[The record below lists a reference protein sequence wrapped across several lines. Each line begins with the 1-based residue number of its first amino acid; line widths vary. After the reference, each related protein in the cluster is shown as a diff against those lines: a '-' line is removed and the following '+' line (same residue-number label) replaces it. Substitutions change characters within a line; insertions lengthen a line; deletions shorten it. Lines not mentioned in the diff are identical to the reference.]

1 MRDLY
6 QNSDAKLSVATAA
19 EVLNAIDSFKINKFP
34 LALAEKSNPIV
45 LDRANDSACRRVMPV
60 ISLARCNNMLY
71 ALDGI
76 DAVSAYRG
84 SDAASK
90 TDVVIQTVNMSPSS
104 VMRYLY
110 APNQFETTAQVIALL
125 SHTELL
131 SAPPLHR
138 AMQSESERR
147 LTAGSVL
154 LSAAGIEHGFSHKSV
169 DRLLEAN
176 SERLPGVCE
185 RAVQVLGT
193 IGEALGQC
201 SYDAR
206 KAARVPHYLSALAA
220 LMMREDVAGD
230 DIAAL
235 TTWLFERGCRD
246 AVYKRTVSCPQPGY
260 DLKRRTRVL
269 YWFVRSRVWTIDNHK
284 LNTFTHYYEHNGTF
298 TAKSG
303 AETIILTAEPL
314 STTERKILAGCTN
327 TPAYFEAL
335 RDFKN
340 GIKEYGV
347 AL

>member
-19 EVLNAIDSFKINKFP
+19 EVLSAIDNFKISKFP
-34 LALAEKSNPIV
+34 LAVAEKSDPIV

-60 ISLARCNNMLY
+60 VSLARCNNMLY

-84 SDAASK
+84 SDVASK
-90 TDVVIQTVNMSPSS
+90 TDVVIQTVNMSTSS

-138 AMQSESERR
+138 AMQAASERR

-154 LSAAGIEHGFSHKSV
+154 LSAAGIAHGFCCKSV

-176 SERLPGVCE
+176 SERLPEACE
-185 RAVQVLGT
+185 RAIQVLGT
-193 IGEALGQC
+193 IGEAFGQC

-220 LMMREDVAGD
+220 LIIQEEATREDV
-230 DIAAL
+230 AAL

-246 AVYKRTVSCPQPGY
+246 IVYKRTVSCPQPGH
-260 DLKRRTRVL
+260 DLRRRTRVL
-269 YWFVRSRVWTIDNHK
+269 HWFVRSRIWTIDSHK
-284 LNTFTHYYEHNGTF
+284 LNTFTHYYEHNGAF

-303 AETIILTAEPL
+303 TETITLTAEPL
-314 STTERKILAGCTN
+314 TTTERKILAGCTN